1 MSLERKRQ
9 TFYLIAR
16 YAIDDGLLTAKER
29 DFICRKGTRKAGY
42 WARHVRNLL
51 EVLAE
56 RQRQRDLSVI
66 TDSPLPV
73 TDKSGDNYR

>member
-1 MSLERKRQ
+1 MSNSLDRRRK
-9 TFYLIAR
+9 TFYLIAQH
-16 YAIDDGLLTAKER
+16 AIDEGLLTPQER

-56 RQRQRDLSVI
+56 RQRRRELAVTL
-66 TDSPLPV
+66 TDNPPV
-73 TDKSGDNYR
+73 TDKLG